1 MLGMG
6 IYPSERVEHS
16 LSTLEA
22 VVEFRV
28 NPGILWEFDAESRPF
43 IPMATKW
50 LAFEYDDD
58 SAITPVKVEWVLT
71 RKMQQYD
78 GIGLKTGNSLVVARG
93 RWLDGNGL
101 FCWSGIDR
109 SCCTF
114 WG

>member
-1 MLGMG
+1 MG

-78 GIGLKTGNSLVVARG
+78 GTGLKTMEIHSLLLEAGSLMELAYSVGVELIGHAAHPG
-93 RWLDGNGL
+93 DK
-101 FCWSGIDR
+101 
-109 SCCTF
+109 
-114 WG
+114 